1 MKFIDL
7 HCDTVMKADSICGEQ
22 SLYSNNVASVDFK
35 RMKKGNS
42 MAQFFAIFLMSRDRL
57 EADYMGDDPYI
68 LNKVNLVKET
78 VKVNK
83 EIIDMAYNYDDI
95 IKNNSEGRMSALLT
109 IEDGRSVDGK
119 IEKIEKYYKLGI
131 RLIGLTWN
139 HENCFGYPNSD
150 EPRIMESGLKDFGKE
165 AIEYMNEIG
174 IIIDVSHLSDGGFYD
189 VAKLSKKPFV
199 ASHSNSRVLS
209 PHKRNLTDDMI
220 RILGEKGGVAGL
232 NFCPGFLNLDTSM
245 RDSTIE
251 RMVQHLKHMRNIGG
265 DDVIALGS
273 DLDGIRGNLEIDS
286 IDKMPLLFEALRK
299 EGWSEDLIEKLSYKN
314 TLRVIKDI
322 VK

>member
-7 HCDTVMKADSICGEQ
+7 HCDTVMKIDSICGEQ

-35 RMKKGNS
+35 RMKNGNS
-42 MAQFFAIFLMSRDRL
+42 MAQFFAIFLMSKDKL
-57 EADYMGDDPYI
+57 KVDYMGDDPYI
-68 LNKVNLVKET
+68 LDKVNLVKET
-78 VKVNK
+78 VKANR
-83 EIIDMAYNYDDI
+83 EIIDMSYNYDDI
-95 IKNNSEGRMSALLT
+95 IKNNSEGKMSALLT

-119 IEKIEKYYKLGI
+119 LEKLEEYYKLGI

-189 VAKLSKKPFV
+189 VARLSKRPFI

-220 RILGEKGGVAGL
+220 KILAEKGGVAGL
-232 NFCPGFLNLDTSM
+232 NFCPEFLNSDLSIP
-245 RDSTIE
+245 DSTIE
-251 RMVQHLKHMRNIGG
+251 AMVQHLKHMRNIGG
-265 DDVIALGS
+265 DDIIALGS

-286 IDKMPLLFEALRK
+286 IDKMSLLFDALRK
-299 EGWSEDLIEKLSYKN
+299 EGWSEDLIEKLAYKN
-314 TLRVIKDI
+314 ILRVIKDTL
-322 VK
+322 K